1 MAVALASSMS
11 AVATATPEV
20 PAAAAAEE
28 VGDAPVG
35 PAVFQPE
42 APASLAGWLSKQTH
56 GAWVRWHR
64 RHFLLKDGC
73 VSWSASELA
82 TERPEALAKAS
93 CVDFSAA
100 PCELTLLSVP
110 GSLELRPLKGRR
122 WPRAAR
128 HFGAGTS
135 RPLRLQLRRSWAGLA
150 GWEESLAEHVAFGQV
165 WGLRWRLGGGVGR
178 A

>member
-1 MAVALASSMS
+1 MRR
-11 AVATATPEV
+11 
-20 PAAAAAEE
+20 
-28 VGDAPVG
+28 
-35 PAVFQPE
+35 PE